1 MRKSSIRKL
10 PSSVGSQVLEAVQDT
25 YMSLFLEIFS
35 RHLTLPPKIQLKTI
49 KKEKKTGHCSQTA
62 LQDYANINVIIIL
75 KCSDFFIGIFP
86 TTLSPVCPILHFMD

>member
-35 RHLTLPPKIQLKTI
+35 RHLTLPPKKNNTPTKT
-49 KKEKKTGHCSQTA
+49 
-62 LQDYANINVIIIL
+62 
-75 KCSDFFIGIFP
+75 FFSLP
-86 TTLSPVCPILHFMD
+86 NQMELSFLLVLSFSVSVVY

>member
-35 RHLTLPPKIQLKTI
+35 RHLTLPPKKNNTPTKT
-49 KKEKKTGHCSQTA
+49 
-62 LQDYANINVIIIL
+62 
-75 KCSDFFIGIFP
+75 FFSLP
-86 TTLSPVCPILHFMD
+86 NQMELSFLLVLFWVGENTSCNFHKDNS